1 MSYEK
6 EFAKGLYVKP
16 PKEGAPDWVKF
27 KMSIKREEVIHWLQG
42 QTDEWI
48 NTEVKEGKSGKWY
61 AEVWKPDPSKARVA
75 SPQQNYASPSA
86 LPQDDFADDIPF

>member
-75 SPQQNYASPSA
+75 SPQQNYAPPSA
-86 LPQDDFADDIPF
+86 PPQDDFADDIPF